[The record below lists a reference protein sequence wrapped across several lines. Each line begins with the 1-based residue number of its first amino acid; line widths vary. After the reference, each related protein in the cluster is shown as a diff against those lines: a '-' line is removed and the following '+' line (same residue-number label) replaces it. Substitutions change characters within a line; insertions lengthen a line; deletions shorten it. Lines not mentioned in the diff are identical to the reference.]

1 MLIGDKTDD
10 NTLRRG
16 GFMARNGSNKGSR
29 IKDYLV
35 KIFNGMALGLF
46 SSLLIGLII
55 KQLGTLFKIPLMVEF
70 GTVAQMLMGPAIG
83 AGVAYSVGAPPLGIF
98 ASVITG
104 AIGAGTISLEGG
116 TTIIKVGE
124 PVGAFVAGLLG
135 AEFSKLIKGK
145 TDVDIVLVPL
155 STILVGGLAG
165 HYIGPAVSS
174 FMNLIGNIIN
184 LATELQ
190 PIPMGIIVSVLM
202 GIALTLPISSAALA
216 ISLGLSG
223 LAAGASTVGCAAQ
236 MIGFAVSSYKENGF
250 GGFIAQGIGT
260 SMLQIPNIIKNPRIW
275 LPPIITSAIL
285 GPISTTLFKMESN
298 MMGAGMG
305 TSGLVGQFA
314 TIDVMGTSPKV
325 FISILIM
332 HFILP
337 GILSFF
343 ISEWMRKKGYIK
355 LGDMKL

>member
-1 MLIGDKTDD
+1 MTHRDPG
-10 NTLRRG
+10 
-16 GFMARNGSNKGSR
+16 KGSK
-29 IKDYLV
+29 IKGYLV

-55 KQLGTLFKIPLMVEF
+55 KQLGTLFKISLMVEI
-70 GTVAQMLMGPAIG
+70 GSIAQMLMGPAIG

-104 AIGAGTISLEGG
+104 AIGAGTIYLEEGAMM
-116 TTIIKVGE
+116 IKVGE
-124 PVGAFVAGLLG
+124 PVGAFVAALLG

-145 TDVDIVLVPL
+145 TDVDIVLIPL
-155 STILVGGLAG
+155 GTILVGSFVG
-165 HYIGPAVSS
+165 HYMGPPISS
-174 FMNLIGNIIN
+174 FMNLIGDVIN

-190 PIPMGIIVSVLM
+190 PIPMGIIVSLLM

-216 ISLGLSG
+216 ISLGLNG
-223 LAAGASTVGCAAQ
+223 LAAGASTVGCASQ

-260 SMLQIPNIIKNPRIW
+260 SMLQIPNIIKNPKIW
-275 LPPIITSAIL
+275 FPPIITSAIL

-298 MMGAGMG
+298 MIGAGMG

-314 TIDVMGTSPKV
+314 VIDVMGTSPKV
-325 FISILIM
+325 FMIILLM

-337 GILSFF
+337 GI
-343 ISEWMRKKGYIK
+343 ISYIISQWMRKKGYIK
-355 LGDMKL
+355 FGDMKL